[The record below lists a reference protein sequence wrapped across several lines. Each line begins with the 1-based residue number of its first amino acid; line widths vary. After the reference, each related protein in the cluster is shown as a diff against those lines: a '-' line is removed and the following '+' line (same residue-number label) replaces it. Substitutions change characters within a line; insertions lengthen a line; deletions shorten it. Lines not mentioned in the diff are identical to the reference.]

1 MPPKEVFYVYS
12 AAQSCL
18 TPCYMDWGMPG
29 SSAHGI
35 FQARILEWVAI
46 SSSRVSSRPRD
57 WTHISC
63 VSCFGMRILYLWAT
77 RKSQRYLRKDFPST
91 NVISVGLIKNLY
103 ETNLYNKSI
112 WFCTERSPTSWE
124 VQRQKGRRRY
134 IYAFLGYKWNRGQV
148 LPRLAG

>member
-18 TPCYMDWGMPG
+18 TPCYMDWGLPG

-77 RKSQRYLRKDFPST
+77 
-91 NVISVGLIKNLY
+91 
-103 ETNLYNKSI
+103 
-112 WFCTERSPTSWE
+112 WE
-124 VQRQKGRRRY
+124 VPKRSQERFFLYKCYFRWFNNQIYMRQIY
-134 IYAFLGYKWNRGQV
+134 IIKAFDFVQKEV
-148 LPRLAG
+148 LHHEKFKDRKVEGSIYMLSWVTNGIGAWCFQG

>member
-12 AAQSCL
+12 AVQSCL
-18 TPCYMDWGMPG
+18 TPCYMDWGLPG

-63 VSCFGMRILYLWAT
+63 VSCFCMRILYLWAT
-77 RKSQRYLRKDFPST
+77 
-91 NVISVGLIKNLY
+91 
-103 ETNLYNKSI
+103 
-112 WFCTERSPTSWE
+112 WE
-124 VQRQKGRRRY
+124 VPKRSQERFFLYKCYFRWFNNQIYMRQIY
-134 IYAFLGYKWNRGQV
+134 IIKAFDFVQKEV
-148 LPRLAG
+148 LHHEKFKDRKVEGSIYMLSWVTNGIGAWCFQG